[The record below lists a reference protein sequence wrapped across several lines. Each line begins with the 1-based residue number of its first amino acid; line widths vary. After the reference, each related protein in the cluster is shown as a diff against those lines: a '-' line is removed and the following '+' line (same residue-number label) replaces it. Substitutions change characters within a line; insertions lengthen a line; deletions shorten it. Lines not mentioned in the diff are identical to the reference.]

1 MNLRLFIPRRPPPKR
16 WLLGLLAA
24 PLAAALLLGL
34 GPTAANAGIGNY
46 PTTLYLSGAGSGVV
60 SGSDTLV
67 TGQGSSTTARP
78 KPTAAVSCSSCGGN
92 LAPSSSNSYSY
103 MYTLVDASGGE
114 TSPSALVTAPSI
126 LQGQM
131 SLSGLPTSGTFRL
144 YRTIVGGNTTGP
156 WKRVV
161 ELTNDAAGTY
171 TDNVA
176 DGSLGPLLPQAQT
189 RATVGSTGY
198 YEFAP
203 GNALTNN
210 LTSGDF
216 ANVASPAF
224 DGKGWVVDGSGGVAF
239 PSGSWS
245 VTVKLASFGGSPI
258 LAGTANLAIG
268 IWVVNDSGAVVGSP
282 VVDPSC
288 SSAPCGSGGVPG
300 ANASGKN
307 IALGSQTSVA
317 ITSTFGSVPAFKLA
331 HDQHLYVQLWR
342 NQTAGAMSGN
352 TIVSMGAYDGVALI
366 SHPAATSVPDTPS
379 LNSPADGLRTNST
392 TPTLSANY
400 LEADANNG
408 TLSFQLCSDSA
419 CASVLQSGTTA
430 TLSSGTS
437 GTWSPSSLAEGT
449 YYWRAQATDSS
460 SSSSSDWSA
469 TRTLV
474 IDTTPPG
481 APTFGAPASAAR
493 VNTTTLHA
501 TFVDS
506 DGTDSGTVE
515 FQLCSNASCSS
526 VVGSSTSSTVTPGA
540 AVSWT
545 PVVADGTYWW
555 RLRATD
561 AAGNQTGW
569 TSTQSF
575 VLDTNPP
582 ATPTATGPVDG
593 AYLGAAPALGGNF
606 SSSDSGDS
614 GTINVKVCNGT
625 CVTGSSAS
633 GIADGGS
640 GSWTPTG
647 LADGTYTWQVQA
659 QDAAGNTSAWTT
671 AKSFTLDTTPP
682 AVQTPS
688 PAIAAR
694 VNVAPTFTSTYSD
707 PPSGDSG
714 SLTFDLCLDAG
725 CTSLLGS
732 SFQNGIA
739 SGGSGSWSPS
749 GLTDGTYYWRVTA
762 TDSASNSA
770 QASGSF
776 VMDTV
781 APGTPTPTSPAA
793 AARVNSKQLAATF
806 VDSDATDSGTVTFQL
821 CSDAA
826 CASVVGT
833 STSATVSG
841 GTGVTWTPGVLADG
855 TYYWRAYGKDVAGN
869 TGAWS
874 AIRSFVLDTNA
885 PAVPTLGSVPSQVS
899 TAPQLSA
906 SFSSSDTGDSGTI
919 LFQICS
925 DAACTSVVA
934 SGSSSSGVASGAN
947 GTWTAS
953 SLAGGSYFWR
963 AAAKDAAG
971 NQSAWTA
978 TGQFAVDSTPPPA
991 PTVSGP
997 ADGARLNQPPT
1008 LGGTYV
1014 DPSAAP
1020 GALGSVTIELCP
1032 TSACVAPLLSKTIGS
1047 LAVGAWGS
1055 WTPALGD
1062 GTFWWRV
1069 GSADAAGNVSSW
1081 SAAASFVLDS
1091 TPPSVPVLSGG
1102 ATAHAGANAVLSAR
1116 VDDPGDPGDVVRT
1129 DVELCADAACASIL
1143 TTGYSDAVAPGAL
1156 ASWAAPPLSDGTYYW
1171 RALGEDAVGNRSA
1184 WSAPQMLVVDTVPPA
1199 AATISGPSTN
1209 AVQNKIRLSGT
1220 YPGSDPGDRGT
1231 LEFEL
1236 CADAACTDVLLDGS
1250 TAVLGAG
1257 ASATWAPTATLDD
1270 GSFFWRVRAVDLA
1283 GNASAWSPTRS
1294 LVLDQTPPGRPQD
1307 FRAAVTGSTLT
1318 LRWKPPA
1325 DLKAV
1330 RGYAVLVNGRR
1341 MLVLKPTKRS
1351 VKIHLAKNDKRRFAL
1366 ASFDKAG
1373 NVSASTAAVPA
1384 LGARQA
1390 LRENP
1395 GAAAHRRVAR
1405 PQARP
1410 R

>member
-1 MNLRLFIPRRPPPKR
+1 MCDDMSLRRHPAFKRPPPKR
-16 WLLGLLAA
+16 IVLLLVGLAVGV
-24 PLAAALLLGL
+24 LLLGRASVPAVASVADY
-34 GPTAANAGIGNY
+34 G
-46 PTTLYLSGAGSGVV
+46 TLYLSNSASTIDTGSW
-60 SGSDTLV
+60 TLV
-67 TGQGSSTTARP
+67 T
-78 KPTAAVSCSSCGGN
+78 
-92 LAPSSSNSYSY
+92 
-103 MYTLVDASGGE
+103 
-114 TSPSALVTAPSI
+114 TAPSASSMTT
-126 LQGQM
+126 QGRIA
-131 SLSGLPTSGTFRL
+131 L
-144 YRTIVGGNTTGP
+144 NTTGYQDFQP
-156 WKRVV
+156 GFTPSSIANTPTPNASASTTP
-161 ELTNDAAGTY
+161 TN
-171 TDNVA
+171 
-176 DGSLGPLLPQAQT
+176 
-189 RATVGSTGY
+189 
-198 YEFAP
+198 
-203 GNALTNN
+203 
-210 LTSGDF
+210 
-216 ANVASPAF
+216 
-224 DGKGWVVDGSGGVAF
+224 KGWIVDGSGAVSFPAGTWTFAATLQDNAAATTPAAVATLAV
-239 PSGSWS
+239 GMWK
-245 VTVKLASFGGSPI
+245 VTVSGNVITGST
-258 LAGTANLAIG
+258 LL
-268 IWVVNDSGAVVGSP
+268 
-282 VVDPSC
+282 VDPDC
-288 SSAPCGSGGVPG
+288 SAAPCGSGAAPG
-300 ANASGKN
+300 DGTSGTN
-307 IALGSQTSVA
+307 LVTTSGTVTPSVA
-317 ITSTFGSVPAFKLA
+317 PSVGAFSLES
-331 HDQHLYVQLWR
+331 DEHLYIQLWR
-342 NQTAGAMSGN
+342 HQTSPFCNPCTVGAAAGNAN
-352 TIVSMGAYDGVALI
+352 RLAKLFVNDGTAKI
-366 SHPAATSVPDTPS
+366 THPTANGFPSVPTLGSLGARINNTTPS
-379 LNSPADGLRTNST
+379 L
-392 TPTLSANY
+392 SASY
-400 LEADANNG
+400 SDPDSDSG
-408 TLSFQLCSDSA
+408 TVSFQLCSDSA
-419 CASVLQSGTTA
+419 CNTVLQSNTTGTLA
-430 TLSSGTS
+430 SGANGNWTP
-437 GTWSPSSLAEGT
+437 TSLADGT
-449 YYWRAQATDSS
+449 YYWRAQATDSVS
-460 SSSSSDWSA
+460 NVSGWSA
-469 TRTLV
+469 TSSFV
-474 IDTTPPG
+474 VDTVPPG
-481 APTFGAPASAAR
+481 APTLDAPASAAR
-493 VNTTTLHA
+493 TNSSTLNG

-506 DGTDSGTVE
+506 DGTDSGTVD

-540 AVSWT
+540 AASWT

-614 GTINVKVCNGT
+614 GTINVKLCNGS

-633 GIADGGS
+633 GIANGGS

-659 QDAAGNTSAWTT
+659 QDAAGNTSAWTA

-682 AVQTPS
+682 AVPTPS

-732 SFQNGIA
+732 SFQSGIA

-781 APGTPTPTSPAA
+781 APGTPAPTSPAA
-793 AARVNSKQLAATF
+793 AARVNSTQLAATF

-826 CASVVGT
+826 CTSVVGT

-841 GTGVTWTPGVLADG
+841 GTGVTWTPGALADG
-855 TYYWRAYGKDVAGN
+855 TYYWRAYGKDVVGN

-934 SGSSSSGVASGAN
+934 SGSSSSGLASGAN

-1081 SAAASFVLDS
+1081 SAVASFVLDS

-1102 ATAHAGANAVLSAR
+1102 ATAHVGANAVLSAR

-1129 DVELCADAACASIL
+1129 DVELCADAACTSIL

-1184 WSAPQMLVVDTVPPA
+1184 WSAPQMLVVDSVPPA

-1395 GAAAHRRVAR
+1395 GAAAHRRVAL